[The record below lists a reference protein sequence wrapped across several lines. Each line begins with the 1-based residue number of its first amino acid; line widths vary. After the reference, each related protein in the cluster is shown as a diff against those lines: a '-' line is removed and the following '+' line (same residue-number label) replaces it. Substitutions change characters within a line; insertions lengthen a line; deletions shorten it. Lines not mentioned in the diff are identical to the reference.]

1 MNQNLKFLIV
11 FNSRVKTDFTMFKE
25 GVDII
30 LTNGLV
36 PEVEGVSEKVFF
48 ATCLEQTR
56 YGD

>member
-1 MNQNLKFLIV
+1 
-11 FNSRVKTDFTMFKE
+11 MFKE